1 MRKFTTTLLLAS
13 TLAAGART
21 INGEGLRRPRRTR
34 AAERGSRNVLKAP
47 IGSRIVEEWM
57 PSLRTFVLALSLAA
71 IVPASAHSLKELET
85 SLGDREQYFQSID
98 QDAPGFILQGAD
110 GRPVSLADLRGK
122 VVVLHFIY
130 TNCPDV
136 CPLHAER
143 IAEIQSMVNQ
153 SPMKQQVEFVTI
165 TTDPS
170 RDRGDVLAEYGRMH
184 GLDPVNWVFLTTA
197 PDQSEDAT
205 RKLAEQFGHR
215 LDKAN
220 DGYQTHGIVTHV
232 IDKEGRWR
240 ANFHGLKFE
249 PTNLVLFANALVN
262 DVERPHV
269 HPKPGLW
276 DRVKGW
282 F

>member
-1 MRKFTTTLLLAS
+1 
-13 TLAAGART
+13 
-21 INGEGLRRPRRTR
+21 
-34 AAERGSRNVLKAP
+34 
-47 IGSRIVEEWM
+47 M
-57 PSLRTFVLALSLAA
+57 PLLRTFILALSLTA
-71 IVPASAHSLKELET
+71 IVPVASAHSLKELET
-85 SLGDREQYFQSID
+85 TLGDREQYFQSVD
-98 QDAPGFILQGAD
+98 KDAPGFVLQAAD
-110 GRPVSLADLRGK
+110 GRAVRLADLRGK

-130 TNCPDV
+130 TKCPDV

-143 IAEIQSMVNQ
+143 IAEVQTMVNQ
-153 SPMKQQVEFVTI
+153 SRMKEQVEFVTI

-184 GLDPVNWVFLTTA
+184 GLDPVNWIFLTTTS
-197 PDQSEDAT
+197 DQPEDAT

-215 LDKAN
+215 FDKAN

-249 PTNLVLFANALVN
+249 PTNLVLFVNALAN
-262 DVERPHV
+262 DVERPHA

-276 DRVKGW
+276 DRIKGW